1 VTMNEFI
8 ASRAVFLSYEMK
20 MNSNLE

>member
-1 VTMNEFI
+1 MNEFI